1 MVAIES
7 AIRWFSLC
15 VCRRETARRRSLR
28 FRLRSRSTSERD
40 PRARGVTSS
49 AAGSSG
55 DPRGA
60 NPSPTSG
67 VIACNGMMVHEPGRH
82 VAAIWDFGS
91 LSCTVG
97 WSTKVHIQIP
107 HDWLDASPQLASIHA
122 LTGLQFLFDACMCMT
137 IRVQLKTNRVIFVAC
152 VEKQENLVCGRP
164 GFVEP
169 YARRSG
175 NQSCQLTIRVSCIYR
190 QLLCDTGAMKNA

>member
-1 MVAIES
+1 MRLLSHLIRGGGECGARVFKGRGTVPLPPVAS
-7 AIRWFSLC
+7 ADDEIFWGCAVGCDRVCYPLVQLC

-60 NPSPTSG
+60 NPTSG

-82 VAAIWDFGS
+82 VAAIWNFGS

-97 WSTKVHIQIP
+97 WSTKVHM
-107 HDWLDASPQLASIHA
+107 QLRMHEQGRDQGSSVRRFRSSWKRKKK
-122 LTGLQFLFDACMCMT
+122 QKKKESCML
-137 IRVQLKTNRVIFVAC
+137 VF
-152 VEKQENLVCGRP
+152 EEN
-164 GFVEP
+164 
-169 YARRSG
+169 
-175 NQSCQLTIRVSCIYR
+175 
-190 QLLCDTGAMKNA
+190 